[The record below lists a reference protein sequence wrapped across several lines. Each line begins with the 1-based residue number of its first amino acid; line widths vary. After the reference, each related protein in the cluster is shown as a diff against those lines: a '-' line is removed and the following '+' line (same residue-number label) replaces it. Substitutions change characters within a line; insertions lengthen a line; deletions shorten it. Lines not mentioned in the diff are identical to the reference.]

1 MSYYYNYYIGYKTKE
16 NKIYPLGPYDAFGKM
31 HSVFYRSRSFA
42 SDLHEDFRR
51 VQDEQI
57 TEELA
62 KEFAYED
69 WNGEKKV
76 QQLKYLPSSELPSGN
91 FIKRGYLLSDD
102 INEYEKTGDSWDL
115 FYDFMTPAVYLMRLQ
130 NELVFGSPVK
140 KEKKDDEDWEDAGDE
155 KRPCSDYSYFAYVD
169 LGSKEYEVH
178 MLQLALQAYEFAKI
192 PEGAEMVIL
201 EDEG

>member
-31 HSVFYRSRSFA
+31 HPVFYKSRSFA

-51 VQDEQI
+51 VQDEQM
-57 TEELA
+57 TEELK

-69 WNGEKKV
+69 WNGEIKV
-76 QQLKYLPSSELPSGN
+76 QNLNYLPVSELPSGDYVR
-91 FIKRGYLLSDD
+91 RGYFLIED
-102 INEYEKTGDSWDL
+102 IAEYERTGDTWDL
-115 FYDFMTPAVYLMRLQ
+115 FYDYLTPAVYLMRLQ
-130 NELVFGSPVK
+130 NELIFGPTLK
-140 KEKKDDEDWEDAGDE
+140 REKEDDEDREDAE
-155 KRPCSDYSYFAYVD
+155 ETKRPCSDYSCFAYVD
-169 LGSKEYEVH
+169 PNSREYETH
-178 MLQLALQAYEFAKI
+178 MLRIALQAYEFAKI